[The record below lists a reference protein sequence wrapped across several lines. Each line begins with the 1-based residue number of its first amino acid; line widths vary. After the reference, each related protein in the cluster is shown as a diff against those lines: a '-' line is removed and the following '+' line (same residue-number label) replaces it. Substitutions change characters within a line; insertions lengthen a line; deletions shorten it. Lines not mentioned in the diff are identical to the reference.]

1 MALADASRVSLLCC
15 INQCPAVLVTVL
27 VCVLWDAGEGDGY
40 WKNSSLCLI
49 PAYSNLHVQARTVTQ
64 LGYSAVYAMEQVQ
77 PCGFLRLSWSTF
89 KVVRQNYFTAE
100 CSF

>member
-1 MALADASRVSLLCC
+1 MAVADASRVSLRCC

-49 PAYSNLHVQARTVTQ
+49 PAYSNLHVQARGQ
-64 LGYSAVYAMEQVQ
+64 LPSLATLLFMQWNKYSPVV
-77 PCGFLRLSWSTF
+77 FLDCPGVPLRW
-89 KVVRQNYFTAE
+89 
-100 CSF
+100 